1 MLAKIGAKT
10 ADMRMPTKDPNFWTQ
25 ILIAL
30 SSYDLGGIRV
40 VIYAAIVAFLRIAF
54 DAKERRWQ
62 RIILEVSL
70 AALLAKGA
78 EQVAVELGYAHID
91 VAIGAAIG
99 FIGVDNLRYW
109 GRKWFSKKVN
119 QQNG

>member
-1 MLAKIGAKT
+1 
-10 ADMRMPTKDPNFWTQ
+10 MPNKDPNFWAY
-25 ILIAL
+25 ILQCLQNFDFHGL
-30 SSYDLGGIRV
+30 SV
-40 VIYAAIVAFLRIAF
+40 AFYAAVVAFLRIAF

-78 EQVAVELGYAHID
+78 DQAAVAMGYSHID
-91 VAIGAAIG
+91 IAIGSAIG

-109 GRKWFSKKVN
+109 GRKWFAKKVD